1 VEESLNRLQKL
12 QGLNFDMSNSTR
24 LTETLRR
31 HENHRPPM
39 FPFPS
44 RRLPRGLTAFL
55 VFLLPVCAASLKK
68 ETTDVWEE
76 YIQAANIRIRDGV
89 NLGKPFLWADQ
100 SPDRVA
106 KVRGGEIIVSPVGPN
121 IPKEIP
127 SGLIH
132 DWVGAVFIANTNFE
146 QVLPV
151 LRDYGSYKDF
161 YQPGVIASKP
171 LTLSDAEDRFTMLL
185 ANKSL
190 FRKIAFDS
198 DYRSSQFQVNDRR
211 RYTIAQTTR
220 IQEIAEYGTAS
231 QHTLPADEGTGLVW
245 RLVSVTRFE
254 ARDGGVYIEIEAIV
268 LSRDIPGS
276 LSWLVKPM
284 VRRVAK
290 ASLTNTLQQTRDA
303 VLNSTL
309 SSRAA
314 AIRR

>member
-1 VEESLNRLQKL
+1 MN
-12 QGLNFDMSNSTR
+12 NFTR
-24 LTETLRR
+24 LTEDLRLDADNR
-31 HENHRPPM
+31 QAM
-39 FPFPS
+39 FHFPS
-44 RRLPRGLTAFL
+44 RRSPSWIPAFL

-68 ETTDVWEE
+68 ETTDVWES
-76 YIQAANIRIRDGV
+76 YLQDAHIRIRNRV
-89 NLGKPFLWADQ
+89 NPGRAFLWADE

-106 KVRGGEIIVSPVGPN
+106 KVRGGEVIVAPVGPN
-121 IPKEIP
+121 TPKEIP

-132 DWVGAVFIANTNFE
+132 DWVGAVFIPNTNFDR
-146 QVLPV
+146 VLPV

-198 DYRSSQFQVNDRR
+198 DYRSSPFQVDERR

-231 QHTLPADEGTGLVW
+231 QHTLPQDEGTGLVW
-245 RLVSVTRFE
+245 RLVSVTRFQE
-254 ARDGGVYIEIEAIV
+254 RDGGVYIEIEAIV

-284 VRRVAK
+284 IRRVAK

-303 VLNSTL
+303 VLKSTL
-309 SSRAA
+309 SSREAA
-314 AIRR
+314 VRQ